1 VAAAQNSRPGIVTTA
16 AAEARYAPAAPAAGD
31 IRNSPLWNPDLA
43 PTDPS
48 RRTWSTYNIAAL
60 WIGMSVVIT
69 TYTLASGLMQ
79 QGMTWWQAMVTILL
93 GNVIVLIPMILNA
106 HAGTKYGISFPVLC
120 RASFGVRGANIAAI
134 LRAIVA
140 CGWFGIQ
147 TWIGALAL
155 DALFKAA
162 WPGWEGMP
170 GSTAIAFA
178 IFWAIQ
184 VVIIL
189 KGTEGIKILES
200 WSAPL
205 LLGGGALLL
214 LWAIRNGGGL
224 AHILAESQKLQKG
237 NGVFWAIF
245 PAALTANVGYWATL
259 SLNIPDFTRYA
270 KSQRSQAMG
279 QALGLPTTMT
289 AFAFIGVAVTSATIV
304 IFGEAI
310 WDPVVLVSR
319 IGRAPVIIFAALIVL
334 AAQLTTNMAANVV
347 SPSNDFSNL
356 SPRRIS
362 YVTGGLITAV
372 LGIVMMPWKLY
383 SDAAA
388 YIFTWLLGYSS
399 LMGALGGILIA
410 DYWIVRRQQLVVDD
424 LFRVQGRYTYNNGVN
439 PRAVVALVLAV
450 APVIPGFIRAV
461 STPGGTVADPNLF
474 DRIYSYA
481 WFVTFFLSFVLY
493 LLLMRGQRH
502 AHSTATHGEI

>member
-1 VAAAQNSRPGIVTTA
+1 MTTRAPVAPSYSADFVTTD
-16 AAEARYAPAAPAAGD
+16 ED
-31 IRNSPLWNPDLA
+31 LSHSPLWNPDLA
-43 PTDPS
+43 PTPIE

-69 TYTLASGLMQ
+69 TYTLASGLMS
-79 QGMTWWQAMVTILL
+79 QGMNWWQAMGTILL
-93 GNVIVLIPMILNA
+93 GNTIVLVPMILNA

-120 RASFGVRGANIAAI
+120 RAAFGVKGANVAAM

-155 DALFKAA
+155 DALLGAA
-162 WPGWEGMP
+162 WSGWSQLAYGKP
-170 GSTAIAFA
+170 LAFA
-178 IFWAIQ
+178 IFWLVQ
-184 VVIIL
+184 VAVIL

-214 LWAIRNGGGL
+214 WWGIRNGGGL
-224 AHILAESQKLQKG
+224 SNVLTESQKLKTG
-237 NGVFWAIF
+237 TASFWALF

-270 KSQRSQAMG
+270 KSQKSQALG

-304 IFGEAI
+304 IFGQPI

-319 IGRAPVIIFAALIVL
+319 IGGAGVIIFSALVVL

-356 SPRRIS
+356 NPRKIS

-372 LGIVMMPWKLY
+372 IGVLMMPWKLY

-410 DYWIVRRQQLVVDD
+410 DYWVVRRQQLSLPD
-424 LFRVQGRYTYNNGVN
+424 LFKEQGAYTYVNGFN
-439 PRAVVALVLAV
+439 PKALIALGLSILPVV
-450 APVIPGFIRAV
+450 PGFIRAV
-461 STPGGTVADPNLF
+461 STPGGVVKDPGFF
-474 DRIYSYA
+474 DVVYTYA
-481 WFVTFFLSFVLY
+481 WFVTFALSFVVY
-493 LLLMRGQRH
+493 LGLMRRR
-502 AHSTATHGEI
+502 SSS